1 MNNRPIIFFLL
12 CSFLFI
18 YVPSTNAQNQITGR
32 VTAFNS
38 YGLNFVKVSSKK
50 AKQIVLTD
58 TLGRF
63 SIDFK
68 EKDLLRFQAEGF
80 NPYQI
85 KPGAGDNLKINL
97 IYQNTNKAREQ
108 VLESRHMTEKDLD
121 YACGHLSGENNNY
134 SNYQNIFELIQS
146 VYPQASINKSG
157 SPVKVILG
165 SRGPNSAFSGDE
177 ALLVV
182 DKVIMDDISSIV
194 PSQVSKI
201 SVLIGNDA
209 GYYGVRGGNGVI
221 EIELKH

>member
-1 MNNRPIIFFLL
+1 MIKQLFNTLL
-12 CSFLFI
+12 ICLVLNFSG
-18 YVPSTNAQNQITGR
+18 TAQEKVTGR
-32 VTAFNS
+32 VSAFNS
-38 YGLNFVKVSSKK
+38 YGLNLVKVSSKK
-50 AKQIVLTD
+50 TKQTVLTD

-63 SIDFK
+63 SIDFRD
-68 EKDLLRFQAEGF
+68 KDLLRFQAEGF
-80 NPYQI
+80 NSYQI
-85 KPGAGDNLKINL
+85 KPDAGEDLKINL

-157 SPVKVILG
+157 NPIKIILG

-182 DKVIMDDISSIV
+182 DKIVTDDISSIV

-201 SVLIGNDA
+201 NVLIGNDA